1 MRTSRTEAKHV
12 SAAAERVQRWN
23 ADLPRTPSDVLDA
36 LVSIGDAL
44 RSEVEIPQA
53 LRMWM
58 RELGR
63 AEVEAAIAPLV
74 DDARSWATSPD
85 MGARPTLQ
93 QREQAESVRRAVI
106 RIAMQGQWS
115 LPTLTALTTLGEAL
129 ARCTA
134 TDSSAASNAAESAES
149 ALLDAHL
156 DGALAPKQATQATQ
170 ATQDAVPDDDIVLAY
185 ANRGAL
191 ARYVEGVAAV
201 NADFREELAAC
212 IDALVHAEETVS
224 DAARAWRRNVAM
236 TSNHDGASQ
245 SRVAVAADQESR
257 MIDAITA
264 KASKPVVNLAS
275 ARRARRNTLLATLSL
290 AAAIVFGVVGFSQY
304 ASMKESAR
312 LETEKQKELSAKQAE
327 LDRLLTELKEREEA
341 VRRAEAEAANAK
353 SEAERSIAMARL
365 AAAQEQ
371 QKATQASVERRATKA
386 GGGAQKTGNPRAA
399 CTCSAGDPLC
409 SCL

>member
-74 DDARSWATSPD
+74 DDARSWATSPRD
-85 MGARPTLQ
+85 TSARPTLQ

-106 RIAMQGQWS
+106 RIALQGQWS

-134 TDSSAASNAAESAES
+134 SDSSAQVTRAES
-149 ALLDAHL
+149 ALMDAHA
-156 DGALAPKQATQATQ
+156 DEALAPKQATQ

-224 DAARAWRRNVAM
+224 DAARAWRRNVAI
-236 TSNHDGASQ
+236 TSIHDGASQ

-327 LDRLLTELKEREEA
+327 LDKLLTELKEREEA

>member
-44 RSEVEIPQA
+44 RSEVELPQA
-53 LRMWM
+53 LRRWM

-63 AEVEAAIAPLV
+63 AEVEAAMAPLV
-74 DDARSWATSPD
+74 DDARSWATSP
-85 MGARPTLQ
+85 ASERPTTQ

-115 LPTLTALTTLGEAL
+115 LPTLTALTTLGDAL
-129 ARCTA
+129 ARCA
-134 TDSSAASNAAESAES
+134 ASDSSAQVTRAES
-149 ALLDAHL
+149 ALMDAHA
-156 DGALAPKQATQATQ
+156 DEALAPKQATQ

-224 DAARAWRRNVAM
+224 DAARAWRRNVAVP
-236 TSNHDGASQ
+236 SSHDGASQ

-264 KASKPVVNLAS
+264 KASKPVVTLAS

-304 ASMKESAR
+304 TTMKENAR

-327 LDRLLTELKEREEA
+327 LDKLLAELKEREAA

-371 QKATQASVERRATKA
+371 QKATQASVERRATTA
-386 GGGAQKTGNPRAA
+386 GGGAKKAGNPRPA
-399 CTCSAGDPLC
+399 CTCNAGDPLC